1 MNYDIGI
8 IGGGASGMS
17 CALMLASGSDK
28 IENIANLKIALF
40 DTGWS
45 DINSAVFKNVLG
57 LPYGLDG
64 KEAFQ
69 SMRKHLSHYPAI
81 DLLEKHVL
89 NIDENPGSFD
99 LTMKTGEEYKTKIL
113 VLASGLKVFVT
124 KGLDVDIIDH
134 PKVPKKGRL
143 YIKHDDFKVRDNLYV
158 TGALS
163 GFSTQF
169 PIAIGTGAQTAIN
182 ILNEM
187 NGGTPVV
194 VHDKPERGP
203 KK

>member
-17 CALMLASGSDK
+17 CALMLASGTEK
-28 IENIANLKIALF
+28 IEGLKNLKIALF

-45 DINSAVFKNVLG
+45 DINSAIFKNVLG
-57 LPYGLDG
+57 LPYGIDG

-69 SMRKHLSHYPAI
+69 KMREQLKHYPAI
-81 DLLEKHVL
+81 ELIEKQVLE
-89 NIDENPGSFD
+89 IDETINNFILKLKS
-99 LTMKTGEEYKTKIL
+99 GEEYSSKKL
-113 VLASGLKVFVT
+113 VLATGLKVFVT

-143 YIKHDDFKVRDNLYV
+143 YIKHDDFKIRENLYV

-182 ILNEM
+182 ILNEL
-187 NGGTPVV
+187 NGSPVV